1 MTENTMNE
9 KQRTSI
15 FRKEAL
21 QRFERQEHGP
31 MLLARSN
38 HSWLLV
44 SLAFAITFFCTLY
57 LFLGSYRPRATVS
70 GILVP
75 ADGAI
80 KVIAPVNG
88 IVSEL
93 RIQEG
98 QRVKQGDVLF
108 VMADQRSQTG
118 NQQTTKISDLRLAS
132 LAQRQES
139 LKRLRTTT
147 QQLGMTNEA
156 GLRRQHDNINEEL
169 QRNQQELDLYARR
182 IQALSKIVANHRE
195 LAEKKYIS
203 HLELQNKEEQ
213 LSSLETQL
221 LGAQRSRSQLTRS
234 SANLLSEIHQAPIK
248 VAGQLAEI
256 DRDLASLELETTEI
270 ASRDGFAITA
280 PISGRVTAINANRG
294 QSVSSQALAVIVP
307 ENAPLMAHLFAPSKA
322 LGFVQSGQSVRLR
335 YEPYPYQTYG
345 MHEGIVLEVSN
356 SPLRP
361 EDFAILST
369 TIKQEG
375 MYRVTVKIKSQI
387 ITKNGK
393 QTTLFPGIA
402 LEADIQQDKRRLIDW
417 ILAPI
422 RGNANRH
429 L

>member
-1 MTENTMNE
+1 M
-9 KQRTSI
+9 
-15 FRKEAL
+15 
-21 QRFERQEHGP
+21 
-31 MLLARSN
+31 
-38 HSWLLV
+38 
-44 SLAFAITFFCTLY
+44 
-57 LFLGSYRPRATVS
+57 
-70 GILVP
+70 
-75 ADGAI
+75 
-80 KVIAPVNG
+80 
-88 IVSEL
+88 
-93 RIQEG
+93 
-98 QRVKQGDVLF
+98 
-108 VMADQRSQTG
+108 
-118 NQQTTKISDLRLAS
+118 
-132 LAQRQES
+132 
-139 LKRLRTTT
+139 
-147 QQLGMTNEA
+147 
-156 GLRRQHDNINEEL
+156 
-169 QRNQQELDLYARR
+169 
-182 IQALSKIVANHRE
+182 
-195 LAEKKYIS
+195 
-203 HLELQNKEEQ
+203 
-213 LSSLETQL
+213 
-221 LGAQRSRSQLTRS
+221 
-234 SANLLSEIHQAPIK
+234 
-248 VAGQLAEI
+248 
-256 DRDLASLELETTEI
+256 
-270 ASRDGFAITA
+270 
-280 PISGRVTAINANRG
+280 TAINANRG

>member
-1 MTENTMNE
+1 
-9 KQRTSI
+9 
-15 FRKEAL
+15 
-21 QRFERQEHGP
+21 

-44 SLAFAITFFCTLY
+44 SLAFSITFFCTLY

-80 KVIAPVNG
+80 KVMAPVNG

-108 VMADQRSQTG
+108 VMADERSQTG

-156 GLRRQHDNINEEL
+156 GLRRQHDNINEEI

-195 LAEKKYIS
+195 LAE
-203 HLELQNKEEQ
+203 
-213 LSSLETQL
+213 
-221 LGAQRSRSQLTRS
+221 
-234 SANLLSEIHQAPIK
+234 
-248 VAGQLAEI
+248 
-256 DRDLASLELETTEI
+256 
-270 ASRDGFAITA
+270 
-280 PISGRVTAINANRG
+280 
-294 QSVSSQALAVIVP
+294 
-307 ENAPLMAHLFAPSKA
+307 
-322 LGFVQSGQSVRLR
+322 
-335 YEPYPYQTYG
+335 
-345 MHEGIVLEVSN
+345 
-356 SPLRP
+356 
-361 EDFAILST
+361 
-369 TIKQEG
+369 
-375 MYRVTVKIKSQI
+375 
-387 ITKNGK
+387 
-393 QTTLFPGIA
+393 
-402 LEADIQQDKRRLIDW
+402 
-417 ILAPI
+417 
-422 RGNANRH
+422 
-429 L
+429 